1 MGKKRRILTRTTKFS
16 KKYFGLLDKIDSSS
30 NVIDSS
36 EIDDVIEAG
45 DTFIDTI
52 SVADN
57 NNETVTVTG
66 RVLGGG
72 HTTGDVEVS
81 IDGGAFGIA
90 TATTLAGGAGSSGG
104 LDEVVYSIK
113 TTTALGKGTHTAR
126 VRKANET
133 NEGLWSEL
141 KSFEV
146 RQNKIDIAFTAGAG
160 AASAFN
166 DSTSDNISLD
176 ASDITITG
184 GKKKA
189 GDENDAVLGG
199 AGAHAV
205 GIRIEVFLAS
215 DGARANG
222 LNLTGG
228 NAFLDIPAATNPF
241 AGADDASILV
251 DDIAADTDFVIRVT
265 PIEADTNA
273 LLTDS
278 ALERTLSVAKA

>member
-1 MGKKRRILTRTTKFS
+1 MGKKRRILTRTTKFA
-16 KKYFGLLDKIDSSS
+16 KKYFEFLDKVDASS
-30 NVIDSS
+30 NVIDST
-36 EIDDVIEAG
+36 EVDDLIEVG
-45 DTFIDTI
+45 DTFIDSI

-72 HTTGDVEVS
+72 HTTGNVEVS
-81 IDGGAFGIA
+81 IDGGAFGVA
-90 TATTLAGGAGSSGG
+90 TAATRDAGDGG
-104 LDEVVYSIK
+104 LDEITYSIK

-126 VRKANET
+126 VRKASET
-133 NEGLWSEL
+133 VEGRWSEL

-160 AASAFN
+160 ATSAFN
-166 DSTSDNISLD
+166 DNTSDNISLD

-189 GDENDAVLGG
+189 GDENNAVLGG
-199 AGAHAV
+199 NGDHAV

-215 DGARANG
+215 DFARASG
-222 LNLTGG
+222 QTLTGG
-228 NAFLDIPAATNPF
+228 SAFLDIPATTNPF
-241 AGADDASILV
+241 AGADDANILV
-251 DDIAADTDFVIRVT
+251 ADITENTDFVIRVT
-265 PIEADTNA
+265 PFSADDTPV